1 MILVLAGT
9 VDGRGIA
16 AELTA
21 AGYAVVV
28 SVVSDYG
35 KALAE
40 QSGAKVQ
47 AAAMTAFELEQYI
60 RSAGIRRWY

>member
-9 VDGRGIA
+9 VDGREIA
-16 AELTA
+16 AGLTA
-21 AGYAVVV
+21 AGHAVVA

-40 QSGAKVQ
+40 QSGVKVQ
-47 AAAMTAFELEQYI
+47 AAAMTADELEQYI
-60 RSAGIRRWY
+60 RR